1 MGSQQVSPG
10 RVNGQ
15 GVAVCERPL
24 LSVDQEFMTKIKKTE
39 ITQKDVKNEGCS
51 QYVIENKSVLS
62 HHKLNRSNWMRGSGS
77 GTWLLY

>member
-51 QYVIENKSVLS
+51 QYVIENK
-62 HHKLNRSNWMRGSGS
+62 
-77 GTWLLY
+77 